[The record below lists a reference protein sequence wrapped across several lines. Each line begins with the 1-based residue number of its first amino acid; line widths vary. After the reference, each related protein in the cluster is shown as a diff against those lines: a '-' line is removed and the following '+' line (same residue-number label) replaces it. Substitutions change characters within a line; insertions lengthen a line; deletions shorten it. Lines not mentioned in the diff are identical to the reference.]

1 MLVKTRI
8 LSVSMAAVL
17 VLSGCAGGQYPQSV
31 YGANGQVSHD
41 DLSGKKAVELYDVAP
56 KDMSYV
62 NLEPRIDHE
71 VVQGDDVEIYDLQP
85 RNARMSHSK
94 RVEVQSKER
103 WSTLISMWHGGLNIG
118 SSLYADEKKT
128 YNE

>member
-1 MLVKTRI
+1 MLHKTRI
-8 LSVSMAAVL
+8 LSVSLAATL
-17 VLSGCAGGQYPQSV
+17 LLSGCGGMHPQSV
-31 YGANGQVSHD
+31 YGSNGKVVHEDTYVQN
-41 DLSGKKAVELYDVAP
+41 AVEVYDIAP

-62 NLEPRIDHE
+62 NLEPRIDHD
-71 VVQGDDVEIYDLQP
+71 VVQSDAVEVYDLQQ

-103 WSTLISMWHGGLNIG
+103 WSTLISMWRGGLNIG
-118 SSLYADEKKT
+118 PSLYDDEKKT

>member
-1 MLVKTRI
+1 MLHTARI
-8 LSVSMAAVL
+8 LSVSL
-17 VLSGCAGGQYPQSV
+17 VASFILSGCAGGMHPQSI
-31 YGANGQVSHD
+31 YGSNGQAVRE
-41 DLSGKKAVELYDVAP
+41 DLSAQRAVEVYDIAP

-62 NLEPRIDHE
+62 NLEPRIDHD
-71 VVQGDDVEIYDLQP
+71 VVQGDDVEVYDLQH
-85 RNARMSHSK
+85 RNARMAHSK